1 MLCSSLPG
9 AHKLAHMKERMSPSC
24 SALSGKR
31 YSPQRNGPRILTSLP
46 SLPGLINNRARPIFL
61 LIFKHIQ
68 YFPFLLQEKIL
79 AFNKPDV
86 NEEELRAMQRKKASY
101 NAKLAKFELAGEEK
115 KRISSQ
121 AKVKAKMFEEMEGQ
135 EEREKEAEMRKEE
148 FKKRKQVFKETDETS
163 SQKSEEEEE
172 ASTAPPAEGEVSKKK
187 AVFECQEDSQSIDE
201 KSVDG
206 KSEDEMTEALER
218 ERRREEFLEKQTLF
232 GK

>member
-1 MLCSSLPG
+1 M
-9 AHKLAHMKERMSPSC
+9 
-24 SALSGKR
+24 
-31 YSPQRNGPRILTSLP
+31 
-46 SLPGLINNRARPIFL
+46 
-61 LIFKHIQ
+61 
-68 YFPFLLQEKIL
+68 

-115 KRISSQ
+115 KRLSSQ

-148 FKKRKQVFKETDETS
+148 FKKRKQVFKETDDTS

-187 AVFECQEDSQSIDE
+187 AVFEEDSQSIDE
-201 KSVDG
+201 KSVDS

>member
-1 MLCSSLPG
+1 VTQIGRKLLKKEIFRGVSS
-9 AHKLAHMKERMSPSC
+9 RMS
-24 SALSGKR
+24 LK
-31 YSPQRNGPRILTSLP
+31 
-46 SLPGLINNRARPIFL
+46 
-61 LIFKHIQ
+61 
-68 YFPFLLQEKIL
+68 EKIL

-172 ASTAPPAEGEVSKKK
+172 ASTAEGEVSKKK
-187 AVFECQEDSQSIDE
+187 AVFEEDSQSIDE

>member
-1 MLCSSLPG
+1 VTQIGRKLLKKEIFRGVSS
-9 AHKLAHMKERMSPSC
+9 RMS
-24 SALSGKR
+24 LK
-31 YSPQRNGPRILTSLP
+31 
-46 SLPGLINNRARPIFL
+46 
-61 LIFKHIQ
+61 
-68 YFPFLLQEKIL
+68 EKIL

-148 FKKRKQVFKETDETS
+148 FKKRKQVFKETDETF

-172 ASTAPPAEGEVSKKK
+172 ASTAEGEVSKKK
-187 AVFECQEDSQSIDE
+187 AVFEEDSQSIDE
-201 KSVDG
+201 KSADS

>member
-1 MLCSSLPG
+1 M
-9 AHKLAHMKERMSPSC
+9 
-24 SALSGKR
+24 
-31 YSPQRNGPRILTSLP
+31 
-46 SLPGLINNRARPIFL
+46 
-61 LIFKHIQ
+61 
-68 YFPFLLQEKIL
+68 

-187 AVFECQEDSQSIDE
+187 AVFEEDSQSIDE